1 MSYPCLSNAS
11 SSVVVAGCSIGLCV
25 VMICYMSHLSN
36 ISTSV
41 VSAEYSIGLCFVMGC
56 YLFNIST
63 FVVGV
68 GCGVGLYVIGL
79 SSIAYKH

>member
-1 MSYPCLSNAS
+1 
-11 SSVVVAGCSIGLCV
+11 
-25 VMICYMSHLSN
+25 MSHLSN

-41 VSAEYSIGLCFVMGC
+41 VSVEYSIGLCLVMGC

-79 SSIAYKH
+79 SSIGI

>member
-1 MSYPCLSNAS
+1 
-11 SSVVVAGCSIGLCV
+11 
-25 VMICYMSHLSN
+25 MSHLSN

-41 VSAEYSIGLCFVMGC
+41 VSVEYSIGLCLVMRC

-68 GCGVGLYVIGL
+68 GYGVGLYVIGL
-79 SSIAYKH
+79 FNRHINTRHRSD

>member
-1 MSYPCLSNAS
+1 
-11 SSVVVAGCSIGLCV
+11 
-25 VMICYMSHLSN
+25 MSHLSN

-41 VSAEYSIGLCFVMGC
+41 VSVEYSCGLCLVMEC

-63 FVVGV
+63 FVAGV

-79 SSIAYKH
+79 SSIGI